1 MPSGSWNR
9 TVLSPH
15 GVMTGA
21 WTRVA
26 PHASNRFIAASRL
39 GTWRVSMP
47 ELSTIYDYM
56 RAHASLL
63 GARILQKYPALH
75 QFDDPVPPRI
85 ENLLRKPFPA
95 QTIAIMGLA
104 KRWREWRTGMV
115 VAECGTGKTLISLRA
130 IHVHSE
136 GRTSTSLAMV
146 PPHLVEKWARE
157 AFLTLPRVRVFL
169 IDDLRNG
176 GDENKSHGVNE
187 VRLRHGRIVR
197 EGFRT
202 TLSELRLRK
211 ESPSSRRRW
220 LSLCGRPSL
229 FIVGR
234 ERAKLGYFWRHAYRV
249 PDSGPY
255 VGCVVNSDT
264 GKPVIID
271 DSRLT
276 AGEFE
281 KVKIAETIE
290 TRGEKS
296 CRPLHSPLWQADSDK
311 IRRMAPIEFIGRYM
325 PAWFDYAI
333 CDEIHQLAGDTAQGN
348 ALGTLASYTDK
359 IVGLTGTLLGGYADD
374 LFNTL
379 YRLEARK
386 MKERGY
392 EWGSPGRTGFIQDY
406 GVLETVTRID
416 PADNACSKA
425 KTTVTVRRK
434 PGASPLLFGEFLM
447 QLCAFVFLEDISAEL
462 PPYEESFVSMP
473 MDERMRIA
481 YQALED
487 AIRKALK
494 EHKGNRSVLSTMLN
508 TLLLYPDH
516 PYGLGTLY
524 GSEFDPELKR
534 NVRFI
539 IAETRDLPAEQLYS
553 KERKLI
559 EEVKRELAEGHRCQ
573 VFAVYTQK
581 RDVTARLERILSN
594 EGIRTAV
601 LRATV
606 DTAKREA
613 WYARQIK
620 EGVQVVISHPKLV
633 ETGLD
638 LLDFPTILFY
648 ESGYSLHTLRQA
660 SRRSWRIGQ
669 RRPVRVKFL
678 CYEGTMQT
686 ACLRLM
692 GKKLLV
698 ALTMEGKFAGEGLQ
712 NIDEDDDMLSSMARE
727 LVERNGIGET
737 ADAVWKALNTEHQ
750 KLFPGA
756 SRLVDDSC
764 SIEVP
769 TSLLT
774 AQADPAAL
782 VEEVIAGDAALI
794 FGQRPGSLSGRRA
807 RGRQTVAGQASLFE

>member
-1 MPSGSWNR
+1 
-9 TVLSPH
+9 
-15 GVMTGA
+15 
-21 WTRVA
+21 
-26 PHASNRFIAASRL
+26 
-39 GTWRVSMP
+39 MP

-56 RAHASLL
+56 RANASLL
-63 GARILQKYPALH
+63 GARILQEYPALH
-75 QFDDPVPPRI
+75 QFDDPVSPRI
-85 ENLLRKPFPA
+85 EGLLRKPFPA
-95 QTIAIMGLA
+95 QTIAIMGIA
-104 KRWREWRTGMV
+104 KRWRLARTGMV
-115 VAECGTGKTLISLRA
+115 IAECGTGKTLISLGA

-136 GRTSTSLAMV
+136 GKPSTSLAMV

-157 AFLTLPRVRVFL
+157 AFLTLPGVRIFL

-187 VRLRHGRIVR
+187 VRLRQGRIVR

-202 TLSELRLRK
+202 SLSELRLRK
-211 ESPSSRRRW
+211 ESSSPRKRW

-234 ERAKLGYFWRHAYRV
+234 ERAKLGYFWRHAYRM
-249 PDSGPY
+249 PRSGPY
-255 VGCVVNSDT
+255 LGCVVNSDT
-264 GKPVIID
+264 GKPVIVD

-276 AGEFE
+276 LAEFE

-290 TRGEKS
+290 SRGDRS

-325 PAWFDYAI
+325 PGWFDYTI

-348 ALGTLASYTDK
+348 ALGTLASCTDR

-379 YRLEARK
+379 FRLEAGR
-386 MKERGY
+386 MKGHGY
-392 EWGSPGRTGFIQDY
+392 EWGTTGRSSFTQDY
-406 GVLETVTRID
+406 GVLETITKVEPT
-416 PADNACSKA
+416 DNRCSKA
-425 KTTVTVRRK
+425 KTTSMVRRK

-462 PPYEESFVSMP
+462 PPYEENYLSVP
-473 MDERMRIA
+473 MDPPMMAA
-481 YQALED
+481 YRELED
-487 AIRKALK
+487 SIRKALK
-494 EHKGNRSVLSTMLN
+494 EHRGNRSVLSTMLN
-508 TLLLYPDH
+508 TLLLYPDR

-524 GSEFDPELKR
+524 GKEFDQEVKR
-534 NVRFI
+534 NVSFV
-539 IAETRDLPAEQLYS
+539 IAETQDLPEDQQYS
-553 KERKLI
+553 KERRLI
-559 EEVKRELAEGHRCQ
+559 EEIKGELGEGRRCQ

-581 RDVTARLERILSN
+581 HDVTARLERILTN

-601 LRATV
+601 LRASV
-606 DTAKREA
+606 DTSKREA

-638 LLDFPTILFY
+638 LLDFPTIIFY

-712 NIDEDDDMLSSMARE
+712 NLDEDDDMLSAMARE

-737 ADAVWKALNTEHQ
+737 ADAVWKSLNAEHQ
-750 KLFPGA
+750 KLFPA
-756 SRLVDDSC
+756 TSRSDGDV
-764 SIEVP
+764 
-769 TSLLT
+769 SLLE
-774 AQADPAAL
+774 APAILPGVQPNPAAL
-782 VEEVIAGDAALI
+782 VEEAIAESSVLI
-794 FGQRPGSLSGRRA
+794 FGQRPGCLSGRRP
-807 RGRQTVAGQASLFE
+807 RTKPTIPEQATLFG

>member
-1 MPSGSWNR
+1 MS
-9 TVLSPH
+9 
-15 GVMTGA
+15 
-21 WTRVA
+21 
-26 PHASNRFIAASRL
+26 
-39 GTWRVSMP
+39 
-47 ELSTIYDYM
+47 ELFTIYDYM
-56 RAHASLL
+56 RTHATFL
-63 GARILQKYPALH
+63 GARILQEYPALH
-75 QFDDPVPPRI
+75 RFDDPPSTRI
-85 ENLLRKPFPA
+85 AGLLRKPFPA
-95 QTIAIMGLA
+95 QTIAIMGIA
-104 KRWREWRTGMV
+104 KRWQQARTGMV
-115 VAECGTGKTLISLRA
+115 VAECGTGKTLISLGA

-136 GRTSTSLAMV
+136 GKPFTSLAMV

-157 AFLTLPRVRVFL
+157 AFLTLPGVRIFL

-187 VRLRHGRIVR
+187 VRFRHGRVVR
-197 EGFRT
+197 EGFQT
-202 TLSELRLRK
+202 SLSEVRLRK
-211 ESPSSRRRW
+211 QSLSSRKRW

-249 PDSGPY
+249 PRSGPY
-255 VGCVVNSDT
+255 MGCVVNSDT
-264 GKPVIID
+264 GKPVIVD

-276 AGEFE
+276 LAEFE
-281 KVKIAETIE
+281 KVKISETIE
-290 TRGEKS
+290 SRGDKS
-296 CRPLHSPLWQADSDK
+296 CRPMHSPLWQADSDK

-325 PAWFDYAI
+325 PGWFDYTI

-348 ALGTLASYTDK
+348 ALGTLASCTDR

-379 YRLEARK
+379 FRLEAGR
-386 MKERGY
+386 MKEHGY
-392 EWGSPGRTGFIQDY
+392 EWGTTGRSSFTQDY
-406 GVLETVTRID
+406 GVLETITKVEPT
-416 PADNACSKA
+416 DNRCSKA
-425 KTTVTVRRK
+425 KTTSTVRRK

-447 QLCAFVFLEDISAEL
+447 QLCAFVFLEDISGEL
-462 PPYEESFVSMP
+462 PPYEESYLSVP
-473 MDERMRIA
+473 MDPPMMAA
-481 YQALED
+481 YRELED

-494 EHKGNRSVLSTMLN
+494 EHRGNRSVLSTMLN

-524 GSEFDPELKR
+524 GKEFDEELRR
-534 NVRFI
+534 NVSFV
-539 IAETRDLPAEQLYS
+539 IAETRDLLQDQLYS

-559 EEVKRELAEGHRCQ
+559 AEIKEELAEGRRCQ

-581 RDVTARLERILSN
+581 HDVTARLHKILSN

-601 LRATV
+601 LRASV
-606 DTAKREA
+606 DTSKREV

-620 EGVQVVISHPKLV
+620 EGIQVVISHPKLV

-712 NIDEDDDMLSSMARE
+712 NIDEDDDMLSAMARE

-737 ADAVWKALNTEHQ
+737 ADAVWKSLNAEHQ
-750 KLFPGA
+750 KLFPATSRSNGDV
-756 SRLVDDSC
+756 SRLEAPAVLPG
-764 SIEVP
+764 VQP
-769 TSLLT
+769 
-774 AQADPAAL
+774 DPAAL
-782 VEEVIAGDAALI
+782 VEEAIAGDSVLI
-794 FGQRPGSLSGRRA
+794 FGQRPGSLSGRRSRA
-807 RGRQTVAGQASLFE
+807 KAAIPEQASLFGFS

>member
-1 MPSGSWNR
+1 
-9 TVLSPH
+9 
-15 GVMTGA
+15 
-21 WTRVA
+21 
-26 PHASNRFIAASRL
+26 
-39 GTWRVSMP
+39 MP

-56 RAHASLL
+56 RANASLL
-63 GARILQKYPALH
+63 GARILQEYPALH
-75 QFDDPVPPRI
+75 QFDDTVSPRI
-85 ENLLRKPFPA
+85 EGMLRTPFPA
-95 QTIAIMGLA
+95 QTIAIMGIA
-104 KRWREWRTGMV
+104 KRWRLARTGMV
-115 VAECGTGKTLISLRA
+115 IAECGTGKTLISLGA

-136 GRTSTSLAMV
+136 GKPSTSLAMV

-157 AFLTLPRVRVFL
+157 TFLTLPGVRIFL

-187 VRLRHGRIVR
+187 VRLRQGRVVR
-197 EGFRT
+197 EGFQT

-211 ESPSSRRRW
+211 QSLSSRKRW
-220 LSLCGRPSL
+220 LSLCGGPSL

-234 ERAKLGYFWRHAYRV
+234 ERAKLGYFWRHAYRM
-249 PDSGPY
+249 PRSGPY
-255 VGCVVNSDT
+255 LGCVVNSDT
-264 GKPVIID
+264 GKPVIVD

-276 AGEFE
+276 LAEFE
-281 KVKIAETIE
+281 KVKISETIE
-290 TRGEKS
+290 SRGDKS

-325 PAWFDYAI
+325 PGWFDYTI

-348 ALGTLASYTDK
+348 ALGTLSSCTDR

-379 YRLEARK
+379 FRLEAAR
-386 MKERGY
+386 MKDHGY
-392 EWGSPGRTGFIQDY
+392 EWGTTGRSSFTQDY
-406 GVLETVTRID
+406 GVLETITKVEPT
-416 PADNACSKA
+416 DNRCSKA
-425 KTTVTVRRK
+425 KTTSTVRRK

-462 PPYEESFVSMP
+462 PPYEESYLSVP
-473 MDERMRIA
+473 MDPLMMAA
-481 YQALED
+481 YRELED

-494 EHKGNRSVLSTMLN
+494 EHRGNRSVLSTMLN

-524 GSEFDPELKR
+524 GTEFDPEVR
-534 NVRFI
+534 HNVRFV
-539 IAETRDLPAEQLYS
+539 IAETRDLPEDQLHS

-559 EEVKRELAEGHRCQ
+559 EEVKKELAEGRRCQ

-581 RDVTARLERILSN
+581 HDVTARLQRILSN

-601 LRATV
+601 LRASA
-606 DTAKREA
+606 DTSKREA

-620 EGVQVVISHPKLV
+620 EGIQVVISHPKLV

-712 NIDEDDDMLSSMARE
+712 NIDEDDDMLSAMARE

-737 ADAVWKALNTEHQ
+737 ADAVWKSLNAEHQ
-750 KLFPGA
+750 KLFPA
-756 SRLVDDSC
+756 TSRSDGDV
-764 SIEVP
+764 
-769 TSLLT
+769 SLI
-774 AQADPAAL
+774 QAPAVLPGVQPDPAAL
-782 VEEVIAGDAALI
+782 VEEAIAGDSVLI
-794 FGQRPGSLSGRRA
+794 FGQRPGSRSGRRS
-807 RGRQTVAGQASLFE
+807 RTKPTIPEQATLFG

>member
-1 MPSGSWNR
+1 
-9 TVLSPH
+9 
-15 GVMTGA
+15 
-21 WTRVA
+21 
-26 PHASNRFIAASRL
+26 
-39 GTWRVSMP
+39 MP
-47 ELSTIYDYM
+47 ELSNIFDYM
-56 RAHASLL
+56 RAHATLL
-63 GARILQKYPALH
+63 GERIIQQFPALH
-75 QFDDPVPPRI
+75 QFDDPVSPRI
-85 ENLLRKPFPA
+85 EGLLRRPFPA

-104 KRWREWRTGMV
+104 KRWQQARTSMV
-115 VAECGTGKTLISLRA
+115 IAECGTGKTLISLGA

-136 GRTSTSLAMV
+136 GRPFTALAMA

-157 AFLTLPRVRVFL
+157 AFLTLPGVRVFL

-176 GDENKSHGVNE
+176 GDEDKSHGVNE
-187 VRLRHGRIVR
+187 VRLRQGRIVR

-202 TLSELRLRK
+202 TLSELRLQR
-211 ESPSSRRRW
+211 ESPSSRQRW
-220 LSLCGRPSL
+220 FSLCGRPSL

-249 PDSGPY
+249 PRSGPY
-255 VGCVVNSDT
+255 LGCVVNSDT
-264 GKPVIID
+264 GKPVIVD
-271 DSRLT
+271 ESRLT
-276 AGEFE
+276 LAEFE
-281 KVKIAETIE
+281 KVKIAETVE
-290 TRGEKS
+290 TRSGKP
-296 CRPLHSPLWQADSDK
+296 CRPFHSALWQADSDK

-325 PAWFDYAI
+325 PGWFDYAI

-348 ALGTLASYTDK
+348 ALGTLSSCTNR

-379 YRLEARK
+379 FRLEAGR
-386 MKERGY
+386 MKDHGY
-392 EWGSPGRTGFIQDY
+392 EWGTTGRTSFTQDY
-406 GVLETVTRID
+406 GVLETITKVE
-416 PADNACSKA
+416 PADNRCSKS
-425 KTTVTVRRK
+425 KTTSTVRRK

-447 QLCAFVFLEDISAEL
+447 QLCAFVFLEDISGEL
-462 PPYEESFVSMP
+462 PPYEETYVSVA
-473 MDERMRIA
+473 MDPLMMAA
-481 YQALED
+481 YRELED
-487 AIRKALK
+487 AIRNALK
-494 EHKGNRSVLSTMLN
+494 EHRGNRSVLSTMLN

-524 GSEFDPELKR
+524 GTEFDPEFKR
-534 NVRFI
+534 NVRFV
-539 IAETRDLPAEQLYS
+539 IAETRDLSENQLYS

-559 EEVKRELAEGHRCQ
+559 EEIRKELAEGRRCQ

-581 RDVTARLERILSN
+581 HDVTARLQRILST

-601 LRATV
+601 LRASV
-606 DTAKREA
+606 DTSKREA

-620 EGVQVVISHPKLV
+620 EGVQVVVSHPKLV

-712 NIDEDDDMLSSMARE
+712 NIDEDDDMLSAMARE
-727 LVERNGIGET
+727 LVERNGIGES
-737 ADAVWKALNTEHQ
+737 ADCIWKALSAEHQ
-750 KLFPGA
+750 KLFPA
-756 SRLVDDSC
+756 NFHTDNDVAL
-764 SIEVP
+764 IEP
-769 TSLLT
+769 PANLLT
-774 AQADPAAL
+774 PPSNPASL
-782 VEEVIAGDAALI
+782 VEEALQTSSVLI
-794 FGQRPGSLSGRRA
+794 FGQRPASLAGGRR
-807 RGRQTVAGQASLFE
+807 RGRPAIPEQASLFG

>member
-1 MPSGSWNR
+1 
-9 TVLSPH
+9 
-15 GVMTGA
+15 
-21 WTRVA
+21 
-26 PHASNRFIAASRL
+26 
-39 GTWRVSMP
+39 MP
-47 ELSTIYDYM
+47 ELSTLYDYM
-56 RAHASLL
+56 RTYASLL
-63 GARILQKYPALH
+63 GERILDQFPALH
-75 QFDDPVPPRI
+75 QVHDSLSPRM
-85 ENLLRKPFPA
+85 EGLLRRPFPA
-95 QTIAIMGLA
+95 QAIAIMGLA
-104 KRWREWRTGMV
+104 KRWHKARTGMI
-115 VAECGTGKTLISLRA
+115 VAECGTGKTLISLGA

-136 GRTSTSLAMV
+136 GRPFTALAMV

-157 AFLTLPRVRVFL
+157 AFLTLPGVRVFF

-176 GDENKSHGVNE
+176 GDETKFHGVNE
-187 VRLRHGRIVR
+187 VRLKQGRVVR
-197 EGFRT
+197 EGLQT

-211 ESPSSRRRW
+211 DSPNSRKRW

-234 ERAKLGYFWRHAYRV
+234 ERAKLGYFWRHAYQV
-249 PDSGPY
+249 PRSGRY
-255 VGCVVNSDT
+255 LGCAVNCDT
-264 GKPVIID
+264 GKPVFINE
-271 DSRLT
+271 SRLT
-276 AGEFE
+276 VADFE

-290 TRGEKS
+290 TRGDKS
-296 CRPLHSPLWQADSDK
+296 CRPFHSPLWQADADK

-325 PAWFDYAI
+325 PGWFDYAV

-348 ALGTLASYTDK
+348 ALGTLSSSTDR

-379 YRLEARK
+379 FRLESAG
-386 MKERGY
+386 MKEHAY
-392 EWGSPGRTGFIQDY
+392 EWGTTGRSAFMQDF
-406 GVLETVTRID
+406 GVLETITKVEPENNR
-416 PADNACSKA
+416 CSKA
-425 KTTVTVRRK
+425 KTKSMVRRK

-447 QLCAFVFLEDISAEL
+447 QLCAFVFLEDISGEL
-462 PPYEESFVSMP
+462 PPYEETYLSVSMDP
-473 MDERMRIA
+473 LMMAA
-481 YQALED
+481 YRELED

-494 EHKGNRSVLSTMLN
+494 EHRGNRSVLSTMLN

-524 GSEFDPELKR
+524 GKEFDPELRR
-534 NVRFI
+534 NVRFV
-539 IAETRDLPAEQLYS
+539 IAETCDLPEEQLYS

-559 EEVKRELAEGHRCQ
+559 EEIRQELVEGRRCQ

-581 RDVTARLERILSN
+581 HDVTARLQRILTN

-601 LRATV
+601 LRASV
-606 DTAKREA
+606 DTSKREA

-638 LLDFPTILFY
+638 LLDFPTIIFY

-712 NIDEDDDMLSSMARE
+712 NIDEDDDMLSAMARE
-727 LVERNGIGET
+727 LVERNGIGDT
-737 ADAVWKALNTEHQ
+737 ADAVWKALNAEHQ
-750 KLFPGA
+750 KVCPTTSKSNEDVALIDVPEILPGA
-756 SRLVDDSC
+756 QPD
-764 SIEVP
+764 
-769 TSLLT
+769 
-774 AQADPAAL
+774 AAVL
-782 VEEVIAGDAALI
+782 VEAAIADRSVLI
-794 FGQRPGSLSGRRA
+794 FGQRPGSLSNRKSRRKA
-807 RGRQTVAGQASLFE
+807 VPEQASLFNLS

>member
-1 MPSGSWNR
+1 
-9 TVLSPH
+9 
-15 GVMTGA
+15 
-21 WTRVA
+21 
-26 PHASNRFIAASRL
+26 
-39 GTWRVSMP
+39 MP
-47 ELSTIYDYM
+47 ELTTIYDYM
-56 RAHASLL
+56 RANASLL
-63 GARILQKYPALH
+63 GARILQEYPALH
-75 QFDDPVPPRI
+75 QFDDPVSPRI
-85 ENLLRKPFPA
+85 EDLLRKPFPA
-95 QTIAIMGLA
+95 QTIAVMGLV
-104 KRWREWRTGMV
+104 KRWRQARTGMV
-115 VAECGTGKTLISLRA
+115 VAECGTGKTLISLGA
-130 IHVHSE
+130 IHVHSA
-136 GRTSTSLAMV
+136 GKPFTSLAMV

-157 AFLTLPRVRVFL
+157 AFLTLPGMRVFL

-187 VRLRHGRIVR
+187 VRPRHGRIVR

-211 ESPSSRRRW
+211 ESSSSRQRW

-249 PDSGPY
+249 PRSGPY
-255 VGCVVNSDT
+255 LGCVVNSDT
-264 GKPVIID
+264 GKPVMVD

-276 AGEFE
+276 VAEFE

-290 TRGEKS
+290 TREGKS
-296 CRPLHSPLWQADSDK
+296 CRSLHSPLWQADPDR

-325 PAWFDYAI
+325 PGWFDYTI

-348 ALGTLASYTDK
+348 ALGTLASCTDR

-379 YRLEARK
+379 FRLEAGR
-386 MKERGY
+386 MKEHGY
-392 EWGSPGRTGFIQDY
+392 EWGTTGRTSFTQDY
-406 GVLETVTRID
+406 GVLETITKVE
-416 PADNACSKA
+416 PADNRCSKA
-425 KTTVTVRRK
+425 KSTSTVRRK

-447 QLCAFVFLEDISAEL
+447 QLCAFVFLEDISGEL
-462 PPYEESFVSMP
+462 PPYEESYLSVP
-473 MDERMRIA
+473 MDPLMMAA
-481 YQALED
+481 YRELED

-494 EHKGNRSVLSTMLN
+494 EHRGNRSVLSTMLN
-508 TLLLYPDH
+508 TLLVYPDH

-524 GSEFDPELKR
+524 GTEFDPELKH

-539 IAETRDLPAEQLYS
+539 IAETRDLPEDQLYS
-553 KERKLI
+553 KERRLI
-559 EEVKRELAEGHRCQ
+559 EEIKKELAEGRRCQ

-581 RDVTARLERILSN
+581 HDVTARLQRILSN
-594 EGIRTAV
+594 KGIRTAV
-601 LRATV
+601 LRASV
-606 DTAKREA
+606 DTSKREA

-669 RRPVRVKFL
+669 RKPVRVKFL

-712 NIDEDDDMLSSMARE
+712 NIDEDDDMLSAMARE
-727 LVERNGIGET
+727 LVERNGIGDS
-737 ADAVWKALNTEHQ
+737 ADAVWKALNREHQ
-750 KLFPGA
+750 KLFPTASSRTEGLLCAEPSGILQGA
-756 SRLVDDSC
+756 QRDDHG
-764 SIEVP
+764 
-769 TSLLT
+769 
-774 AQADPAAL
+774 L
-782 VEEVIAGDAALI
+782 VESAIDAGSVVI
-794 FGQRPGSLSGRRA
+794 FGQRAESMSGRRRRA
-807 RGRQTVAGQASLFE
+807 RPAVPEQASLFGFS